1 MSGRGV
7 ELAYAA
13 GWRLVRAVP
22 ERVGAAAFRA
32 AADAAYLRGGPAVRR
47 LRANL
52 RRVVGPQPPDAELD
66 RLVRAGLR
74 SYARYWLEVFRLPS
88 LTSAQIRHR
97 FRLAGQ
103 ELLAKAM
110 ADGAGA
116 IVALPHSG
124 NWDLAGAWVAANG
137 WKLTTVAERL
147 RPEGLYERFLA
158 FRRGL
163 GMRIIPLRGGER
175 PPLTILEESLRD
187 NHLVPLLADRDLS
200 ARGIEVEFFGGRTRM
215 PAGPALLALRT
226 GAPLF
231 VVDLWYE
238 RDAAWGHLHGPLPL
252 PADGPLDQR
261 VRVLTQNI
269 ADHLAAGIAA
279 HPADWH
285 MLQRVWVDDDS
296 GGSGHQVGGR
306 QQQQA

>member
-1 MSGRGV
+1 
-7 ELAYAA
+7 
-13 GWRLVRAVP
+13 
-22 ERVGAAAFRA
+22 
-32 AADAAYLRGGPAVRR
+32 
-47 LRANL
+47 
-52 RRVVGPQPPDAELD
+52 
-66 RLVRAGLR
+66 GLR
-74 SYARYWLEVFRLPS
+74 SYARYWLEVFRLPAM
-88 LTSAQIRHR
+88 TPAQIRHR
-97 FRLAGQ
+97 FRLGRE

-124 NWDLAGAWVAANG
+124 NWDLAGAWVATNG

-158 FRRGL
+158 FRRHL

-175 PPLTILEESLRD
+175 PPLTVLEESVRD

-200 ARGIEVEFFGGRTRM
+200 TRGIEVEFFGGRTRM

-231 VVDLWYE
+231 AVDLWYE
-238 RDAAWGHLHGPLPL
+238 REAARGHLHGPLPL
-252 PADGPLDQR
+252 PPDGPLDQR
-261 VRVLTQNI
+261 VRVLTQQI
-269 ADHLAAGIAA
+269 ADHFAAGIAA

-285 MLQRVWVDDDS
+285 MLQRVWLDAG
-296 GGSGHQVGGR
+296 GGSGRQAGGDQR
-306 QQQQA
+306 QRA